1 MAIKQ
6 KPKNRKKAYKPKNV
20 GFVHTH
26 RCTAHLGELSI
37 LL

>member
-20 GFVHTH
+20 GFVHNSH
-26 RCTAHLGELSI
+26 EYTASDL
-37 LL
+37 